1 MANLKHL
8 RNKIAAVK
16 SIHKVAG
23 AMKIV
28 ASVKLKK
35 TESMTH
41 VFRQYSDA
49 LSNVV
54 RKIDGASLEED
65 SIFLHQ
71 NEVAQE
77 LVIVFAPSR
86 GLCGSLNYQIT
97 KAAKKH
103 IEELRKEQVC
113 AHVIVMGR
121 ICYDSLKRFIT
132 GTEQLRKTEIEAK
145 NPSYD
150 DFIALTEEI
159 LDMYAAKLYR
169 CVRVIYAHFHSIIK
183 FEVSNH
189 QLLPFI
195 KEEGYESQKYDY
207 LFEPSADKV
216 LKFLIPYCIKM
227 NLYKCFLESAASE
240 YSSRMLAMDNATRN
254 AESLISN
261 LTTCYNRGRQSKI
274 TQELIE
280 VISGAE
286 SVGE

>member
-49 LSNVV
+49 LSSVV
-54 RKIDGASLEED
+54 RKIDSSSLEDD

-71 NEVAQE
+71 REGVTQE
-77 LVIVFAPSR
+77 LVLVFAPSR

-97 KAAKKH
+97 KAAKRH
-103 IEELRKEQVC
+103 IEDLRKEGIC
-113 AHVIVMGR
+113 AHLIVMGR
-121 ICYDSLKRFIT
+121 ICHDSLKRFIT
-132 GTEQLRKTEIEAK
+132 GDEQLRKTEIDAK

-150 DFIALTEEI
+150 DFVSMTEEI
-159 LDMYAAKLYR
+159 MDMYAAASYR
-169 CVRVIYAHFHSIIK
+169 SVRVIYAQFHSTIK

-189 QLLPFI
+189 QLLPFV
-195 KEEGYESQKYDY
+195 KEDDVQDC

-240 YSSRMLAMDNATRN
+240 YSARMLAMDNATRN
-254 AESLISN
+254 AEGLISN

-274 TQELIE
+274 THELIE